1 MNLFKNMCIFS
12 CICIVGCGSPTRTL
26 GVGDAEVQDINVAD
40 DSEIQTAIRR
50 MIAEIQEYG
59 ALSRFPEAG
68 SRPAIL
74 RIDPLKNELPFGAA
88 FAGEAFEMGLRSEL
102 TKRGLGNVLA
112 AYESKAALEE
122 TQASAFKGTGGL
134 ATPDFVFTGSLYQ
147 GRQRDGRDVQVN
159 NMFRLTVINARNG
172 LEVYNDTTT
181 LKQMKRRPGIG

>member
-1 MNLFKNMCIFS
+1 MELFKSVCLVCCMFL
-12 CICIVGCGSPTRTL
+12 VGCGSSTRTIN
-26 GVGDAEVQDINVAD
+26 VGDDEVQDINVAD

-50 MIAEIQEYG
+50 MVAEIQEYG
-59 ALSRFPEAG
+59 ALSGFPQAG

-102 TKRGLGNVLA
+102 TKRRLGNVLA
-112 AYESKAALEE
+112 VYESKAALEE
-122 TQASAFKGTGGL
+122 AQISEFSGTGGV

-172 LEVYNDTTT
+172 LEVYTDTTT
-181 LKQMKRRPGIG
+181 LKQMKRRPGVG

>member
-1 MNLFKNMCIFS
+1 MNLFKSLCAVTCLCFI
-12 CICIVGCGSPTRTL
+12 GCGSSTRTL
-26 GVGDAEVQDINVAD
+26 NVGDDEVQDINVAD

-50 MIAEIQEYG
+50 MVAEIQEYG
-59 ALSRFPEAG
+59 ALSSFPEAG

-102 TKRGLGNVLA
+102 TKRRLGNVLA

-122 TQASAFKGTGGL
+122 AQASAFQGTGGL

-172 LEVYNDTTT
+172 LEVYTDITT
-181 LKQMKRRPGIG
+181 LKQMKRRPGVG

>member
-1 MNLFKNMCIFS
+1 MNLFQSLCAVS
-12 CICIVGCGSPTRTL
+12 CLFFIGCGSSTRTL
-26 GVGDAEVQDINVAD
+26 NVGDDEVQDINVAD

-50 MIAEIQEYG
+50 MVAEIQEYG
-59 ALSRFPEAG
+59 ALSRFPEVG

-122 TQASAFKGTGGL
+122 AQAGKFKGTGGL
-134 ATPDFVFTGSLYQ
+134 ATPDFVFTGSMYQ

-172 LEVYNDTTT
+172 LEVYTDTTT